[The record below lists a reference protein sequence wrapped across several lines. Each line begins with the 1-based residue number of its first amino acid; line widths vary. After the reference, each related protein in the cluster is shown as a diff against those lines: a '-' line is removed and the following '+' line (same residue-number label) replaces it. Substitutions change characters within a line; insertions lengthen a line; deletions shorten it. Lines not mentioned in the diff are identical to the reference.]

1 MTVPP
6 GFHTITPYFFVKG
19 ADDFV
24 AFLAAAF
31 DGVETGPR
39 SLRPDGR
46 IANAM
51 VRVGDATAMVSEGSG
66 AFPAMP
72 GSYYLYV
79 DDADATTARAISC
92 GATLVMEVGDMPYGD
107 RQGGVRDA
115 HGNLWWISRRLAPGP
130 YEAGEPLPATDLAT
144 WRVLDAAPAQVWR
157 ALSDGARLAQWWG
170 PYGFTNTIQEF
181 DFREGGTWR
190 VVMHGP
196 DGADYPNE
204 SRFAELVEN
213 ERLVI
218 HHVSGHEFVLT
229 LTLSAQGSRTRLD
242 WHQRFASAD
251 ECARVRGFVRAANE
265 QNLDR
270 LAAQLV
276 MMR

>member
-1 MTVPP
+1 MHVPP
-6 GFHTITPYFFVKG
+6 GFHTITPYFFVEG
-19 ADDFV
+19 AESFV
-24 AFLAAAF
+24 AFLVGAF

-51 VRVGDATAMVSEGSG
+51 VRVGGSTVMVSEGSG
-66 AFPAMP
+66 AFPPMP

-79 DDADATTARAISC
+79 ADARETMRLALAH
-92 GATLVMEVGDMPYGD
+92 GATLVMEVADMPYGD

-115 HGNLWWISRRLAPGP
+115 HGNLWWISQRLEPGP
-130 YEAGEPLPATDLAT
+130 YTVGEPLPDTDVAS
-144 WRVLDAAPAQVWR
+144 WRVLDATPAQVWR

-170 PYGFTNTIQEF
+170 PYGFTNTFEEF
-181 DFREGGTWR
+181 DFRPGGAWR
-190 VVMHGP
+190 LVMHGP

-204 SRFAELVEN
+204 SRFVELAEN
-213 ERLVI
+213 ERVVI
-218 HHVSGHEFVLT
+218 HHLSGHEFVLT
-229 LTLSAQGSRTRLD
+229 LKLSAEGDRTRID
-242 WHQRFASAD
+242 WHQRFDSAA
-251 ECARVRGFVRAANE
+251 ECAKVREFVRLANE